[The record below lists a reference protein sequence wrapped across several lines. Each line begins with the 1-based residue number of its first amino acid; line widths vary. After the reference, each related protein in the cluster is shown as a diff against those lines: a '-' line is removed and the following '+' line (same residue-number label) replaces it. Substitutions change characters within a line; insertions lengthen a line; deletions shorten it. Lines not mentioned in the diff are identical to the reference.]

1 MTTTALSKPEI
12 AATKIGR
19 RLAGFAGIAAMLLAA
34 LSAMAQGTARQL
46 EAIDVQS
53 LPGQLLEI
61 RLRLSDTPPEP
72 MSFTIDNPAR
82 IALDLP
88 DTTIGMDSRR
98 QDVNQGPLATV
109 LTAEASGRTRV
120 VLNMNNMVPYD
131 TRVVGDSIYITL
143 GQQGS
148 EPPAAF
154 AAQPASQAAPANAGS
169 ATVASGRAI
178 NNIDFR
184 RGRGG
189 AGQIV
194 VDLSNPR
201 TTVDVRE
208 ESFRWC
214 AKSQYWSGGHRFRNF
229 LMNIENELRT
239 RTSKTNAF
247 SSKQSMLACR
257 FTNPHFPNLQDR
269 EGNGNSAK

>member
-12 AATKIGR
+12 AATKFGR
-19 RLAGFAGIAAMLLAA
+19 RLAGFGGLAAMLLAA

-53 LPGQLLEI
+53 LPGQVLEI

-82 IALDLP
+82 IALDLT

-109 LTAEASGRTRV
+109 LTAEAGGRTRV
-120 VLNMNNMVPYD
+120 VFNMNNMVPYG
-131 TRVVGDSIYITL
+131 TRVVGDSIYVTL
-143 GQQGS
+143 GQQGT
-148 EPPAAF
+148 EPPASF
-154 AAQPASQAAPANAGS
+154 AAQPASPAAPASS
-169 ATVASGRAI
+169 ATAAAGRAI

-184 RGRGG
+184 RGRAG

-208 ESFRWC
+208 E
-214 AKSQYWSGGHRFRNF
+214 GGRIIVDFQDTALPTD
-229 LMNIENELRT
+229 LMQRLDVTDFATPVATVDALRAD
-239 RTSKTNAF
+239 SNA
-247 SSKQSMLACR
+247 
-257 FTNPHFPNLQDR
+257 
-269 EGNGNSAK
+269 